1 MKSEPDLSVRLGGLA
16 LRNPVLTASGTFG
29 FGEEYAPVMEV
40 ARLGGICTKGLSLQ
54 PRSGNPGPR
63 LAETPAGMLNAIGL
77 QNPGLER
84 FARDIL
90 PRVRAL
96 GPAIVVNIFGS
107 TVEEYETLAA
117 HLDALSGIAA
127 LEVNISCPNVSCG
140 GMAFGADPAV
150 AAEVSRRVRAA
161 TRLPVLV
168 KLSPNVTDIVAV
180 ARAVAATGV
189 DGLTLINTLKGTAI
203 DPLTGHFRLGNR
215 FGGLS
220 GPAIRPVAVR
230 MVAEVRQ
237 ALDIPI
243 VGAGGIVT
251 WEDALEF
258 IWAGANAV
266 QVGSATFREPGA
278 AVGVLEGLA
287 RFCRDRGVAR
297 LQDLAGRAT
306 PADDISGMENEGP
319 A

>member
-1 MKSEPDLSVRLGGLA
+1 MKSEPDLSVRLGRLA

-40 ARLGGICTKGLSLQ
+40 ERLGGICTKGLSLQ

-117 HLDALSGIAA
+117 RLDALPGIAA

-189 DGLTLINTLKGTAI
+189 DGLTLINTLKGTTI
-203 DPLTGHFRLGNR
+203 DPLTGRFRLGNR

-278 AVGVLEGLA
+278 AVGVVEGLA

-297 LQDLAGRAT
+297 LQDLAGRAA